1 MRDPWFRLLSKG
13 RVSFPVREMDV
24 APRHAW
30 QACRAYVLQGT
41 TSSHAEGVA
50 DSLSDRKT
58 HDLWQARDAKGAKEE
73 RASDI

>member
-24 APRHAW
+24 TPRHAW
-30 QACRAYVLQGT
+30 QACQAYVLQGT

-50 DSLSDRKT
+50 DSLSDSKT
-58 HDLWQARDAKGAKEE
+58 HDLWQARDVKGAKEE